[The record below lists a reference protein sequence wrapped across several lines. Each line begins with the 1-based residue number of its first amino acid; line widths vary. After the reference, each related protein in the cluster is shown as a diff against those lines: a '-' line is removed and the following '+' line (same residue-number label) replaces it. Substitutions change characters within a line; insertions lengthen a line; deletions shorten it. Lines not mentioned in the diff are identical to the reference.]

1 MATLRDRL
9 TTIRLALRRTLLLR
23 RRLLA
28 ALLAGVAVFAGLRAA
43 APPAPP
49 SVWVVTAAH
58 DLDGGAVLATGDLTR
73 VAYAD
78 GTAPDGSTTLDA
90 ALGRTLAAPLRRG
103 EPVTDVRLVGPGL
116 LSGYSGS
123 LDPSGDVVALPVRVP
138 DAGVVAL
145 LRVGDLVDLLATDP
159 SGGGTTTVATDVPV
173 LAIPQPD
180 ASAQGFG
187 ATGTLS
193 GRLIVVA
200 TTRKD
205 AEIIENAA
213 VQCFLSV
220 AL

>member
-9 TTIRLALRRTLLLR
+9 TTTRLALRRTLLLR

-28 ALLAGVAVFAGLRAA
+28 ALLAGVAVFAGLRAV

-49 SVWVVTAAH
+49 SVWVVTAAR
-58 DLDGGAVLATGDLTR
+58 DLDGGAILAAGDLTR

-78 GTAPDGSTTLDA
+78 GTAPDGTTSLDD

-103 EPVTDVRLVGPGL
+103 EAVTDVRLVSPGL
-116 LSGYSGS
+116 LAGYDAGS
-123 LDPSGDVVALPVRVP
+123 ADVVALPVRIP
-138 DAGVVAL
+138 DPGVVAL
-145 LRVGDLVDLLATDP
+145 LRVGDRVDLLATDP
-159 SGGGTTTVATDVPV
+159 SGGGTTTVATGVPV
-173 LAIPQPD
+173 LALPQPD
-180 ASAQGFG
+180 ASAQGLG
-187 ATGTLS
+187 ETGTLS
-193 GRLIVVA
+193 GRLVVVG
-200 TTRKD
+200 TTRTD

>member
-9 TTIRLALRRTLLLR
+9 TTTRLALRRTLLLR

-28 ALLAGVAVFAGLRAA
+28 ALLAGVAVFAGLRAV

-49 SVWVVTAAH
+49 SVWVVTAAR
-58 DLDGGAVLATGDLTR
+58 DLDGGAILAAGDLTR

-78 GTAPDGSTTLDA
+78 GTAPDGTTTLDD

-103 EPVTDVRLVGPGL
+103 EAVTDVRLVSPGL
-116 LSGYSGS
+116 LAGYDAGS
-123 LDPSGDVVALPVRVP
+123 ADVVALPVRIP
-138 DAGVVAL
+138 DPGVVAL
-145 LRVGDLVDLLATDP
+145 LRVGDRVDLLATDP
-159 SGGGTTTVATDVPV
+159 SGGGTTTVATGVPV
-173 LAIPQPD
+173 LALPQPD
-180 ASAQGFG
+180 ASAQGLG
-187 ATGTLS
+187 ETGTLS
-193 GRLIVVA
+193 GRLVVVG
-200 TTRKD
+200 TTRTD